1 MKITYLNR
9 NICSKRKYQIK
20 DQRPDLA
27 RWLCFCKT
35 RFLRNQSPYETWEP
49 RRITA
54 GILGA
59 FPGELPVMLP
69 MLFHPHSSPYH
80 STYRGFSPSIRGFF
94 RASWLEGRFW
104 LAECGHQH
112 CHRFQ
117 CQDTITARKQR
128 ASVVSVTQ
136 GDPELFAILLQ
147 TTSHYQ
153 RLFNNWLVI
162 RNAPEWGNEPSH
174 KLIYIYTV
182 YIYEYLGFR
191 NPHFLWAVRW
201 NKSSEKSLLVSFAEA
216 LVCKKY
222 LELISRN

>member
-94 RASWLEGRFW
+94 RASWFW
-104 LAECGHQH
+104 LAECCHQH
-112 CHRFQ
+112 CQWFQ
-117 CQDTITARKQR
+117 CQDTITVRKRR
-128 ASVVSVTQ
+128 ASVWLKVIQ
-136 GDPELFAILLQ
+136 NCLQ
-147 TTSHYQ
+147 SYYWHHITITLPKTIQ
-153 RLFNNWLVI
+153 QL
-162 RNAPEWGNEPSH
+162 AGH
-174 KLIYIYTV
+174 KECTGMRERAFTYIYIYICI
-182 YIYEYLGFR
+182 YIYNIWILGIQESS
-191 NPHFLWAVRW
+191 FLWAVRW
-201 NKSSEKSLLVSFAEA
+201 NKSSEQSLLVSFAEA